1 MAKIFSQSS
10 HSDPE
15 VSGEE
20 SDKQNQESVEIANPI
35 SNNLKSLKMKYY
47 ILILFLIT
55 TICFA
60 QKTTIYCIGD
70 STMANKKDPERN
82 PEHGWAQVLQPFFTH
97 NIVVENKAVNGRS
110 TKSFINEKRWDSIYK
125 KLNKGDYVLI
135 EFGHNDEKIE
145 DSTRYTNP
153 HTSYRYNL
161 IRFVKETRAKGAT
174 PILLTSIARRNFNE
188 KGVLVPTHGEYPLET
203 RLVAQ
208 EYKVPFIDLEYFTE
222 LLEQSYGPEKS
233 KQLHLH
239 FKAGENPYYDKDK
252 ADDTHLSLLGAT
264 KIATMVINQ
273 LKILQDPAI
282 EKLKKSIK

>member
-1 MAKIFSQSS
+1 
-10 HSDPE
+10 
-15 VSGEE
+15 
-20 SDKQNQESVEIANPI
+20 
-35 SNNLKSLKMKYY
+35 
-47 ILILFLIT
+47 
-55 TICFA
+55 
-60 QKTTIYCIGD
+60 
-70 STMANKKDPERN
+70 MANKKDPDRN
-82 PEHGWAQVLQPFFTH
+82 PEHGWAQVLQPFFND

-110 TKSFINEKRWDSIYK
+110 TKSFINEKRWDSIYISLK
-125 KLNKGDYVLI
+125 KGDYVFI

-188 KGVLVPTHGEYPLET
+188 KGVLVPTHGDYPLET

-208 EYKVPFIDLEYFTE
+208 EFKVLFIDLEYYTE

-239 FKAGENPYYDKDK
+239 FKAGENAYYDKDK
-252 ADDTHLSLLGAT
+252 VDDTHLSLLGAT
-264 KIATMVINQ
+264 KVTTIVINQ
-273 LKILQDPAI
+273 LMKLEDPAV
-282 EKLKKSIK
+282 EKLKKFIK

>member
-1 MAKIFSQSS
+1 
-10 HSDPE
+10 
-15 VSGEE
+15 
-20 SDKQNQESVEIANPI
+20 
-35 SNNLKSLKMKYY
+35 MKYK
-47 ILILFLIT
+47 LIIICLIS

-60 QKTTIYCIGD
+60 QKTTVYTIGD
-70 STMANKKDPERN
+70 STMANKKDPDRN
-82 PEHGWAQVLQPFFTH
+82 PEHGWAQVLQPFFKD
-97 NIVVENKAVNGRS
+97 NIVIENKAINGRS

-125 KLNKGDYVLI
+125 KLKKGDYVFI

-161 IRFVKETRAKGAT
+161 IKFVKESREKGAI
-174 PILLTSIARRNFNE
+174 PILLTSITRRNFNE

-208 EYKVPFIDLEYFTE
+208 EYRVPFIDLEYFTE

-239 FKAGENPYYDKDK
+239 FKAGENDYYDKDK
-252 ADDTHLSLLGAT
+252 ADDTHLSLLGAN
-264 KIATMVINQ
+264 KIAQIVVNQ
-273 LKILQDPAI
+273 LRLIEDSSL
-282 EKLKKSIK
+282 EKLKKGIK